1 MNVRSDRTYRFDRT
15 PSEVWQA
22 FARVDS
28 YRDWWPWLHDFDAE
42 GLTTGDHWRC
52 TVRPP
57 LPYML
62 RFTVTI
68 DDAVEAER
76 IRATVSGDLRG
87 DATVELRSAGEGC
100 AVRLRSNLR
109 PAGRPLRIVATLAP
123 WLARQG
129 HDWVLDTGS
138 RQFRRRAL

>member
-1 MNVRSDRTYRFDRT
+1 MDVRSDRTYRFDR
-15 PSEVWQA
+15 PAAVVWQA
-22 FARVDS
+22 FARVDA
-28 YRDWWPWLHDFDAE
+28 YRDWWPWLRDFDA
-42 GLTTGDHWRC
+42 GALIAGDRWEC

-57 LPYML
+57 LPYVL

-68 DDAVEAER
+68 DAAVEPER
-76 IRATVSGDLRG
+76 IEATVSGDLRG
-87 DATVELRSAGEGC
+87 EATVELNADADGC
-100 AVRLRSNLR
+100 VVRLRSTLR
-109 PAGRPLRIVATLAP
+109 PTGQPLRMVATLAP

>member
-1 MNVRSDRTYRFDRT
+1 MDVRSDRTYRFDR
-15 PSEVWQA
+15 PAAEVWEA
-22 FARVDS
+22 LGRVDS
-28 YRDWWPWLHDFDAE
+28 YREWWPWLHDFDAE
-42 GLTTGDHWRC
+42 ALVAGERWRC

-57 LPYML
+57 LPYAL

-68 DDAVEAER
+68 DAAVEAER
-76 IRATVSGDLRG
+76 IEATVSGDLRG
-87 DATVELRSAGEGC
+87 EATVELRDDGQGC
-100 AVRLRSNLR
+100 AVRLRSTLQ
-109 PAGRPLRIVATLAP
+109 PAGRPLRIVATFAP